1 MKALI
6 YSTKEFE
13 KASLQNAN
21 QQKHDITI
29 TGKP

>member
-21 QQKHDITI
+21 QQKHDI
-29 TGKP
+29 PLQENP